1 MAETSASRAGK
12 DAARN
17 YRKLM
22 DDELA
27 RIAGTT
33 PTLLLHSCCAPC
45 STSVIA
51 ALSAYFRITVY
62 YYNPNIDEEAEY
74 RKRAREQER
83 LLQIL
88 KTPNPVSFLEGD
100 YVPEDFLAG
109 ARPRADDAEGGERC
123 TYCYALRLERTA
135 REAQAR
141 GFNYFTTTLSVSPM
155 KDAERIN
162 KIGGAAAEKY
172 GVKWLW
178 SDFKKKDGYKKSIEM
193 SKEYGLYRQNYCG
206 CSYSRRADDHE
217 SS

>member
-1 MAETSASRAGK
+1 MAGSTN
-12 DAARN
+12 ARSGTGIAPAW
-17 YRKLM
+17 RKLM

-33 PTLLLHSCCAPC
+33 PAILLHSCCAPC

-51 ALSAYFRITVY
+51 ALSSFFRITVF

-74 RKRAREQER
+74 RKRASEQER
-83 LLQIL
+83 LLSIMT
-88 KTPNPVSFLEGD
+88 TPNPVKFIEGE
-100 YVPEDFLAG
+100 YSPEDFLAG
-109 ARPRADDAEGGERC
+109 TRSHADDKEGGERC
-123 TYCYALRLERTA
+123 TYCYALRLDRTA
-135 REAQAR
+135 REARER
-141 GFNYFTTTLSVSPM
+141 GFDYFTTTLSVSPM
-155 KDAERIN
+155 KDADRIN
-162 KIGGAAAEKY
+162 AIGQAAAEKY

-217 SS
+217 LA